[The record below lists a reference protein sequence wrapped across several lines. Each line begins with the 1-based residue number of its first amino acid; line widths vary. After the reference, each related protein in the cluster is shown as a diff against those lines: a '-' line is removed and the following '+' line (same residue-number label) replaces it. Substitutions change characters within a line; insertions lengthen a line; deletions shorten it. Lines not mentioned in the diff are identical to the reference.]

1 MTTSNTIFTT
11 SSICANNLIASIER
25 LERVADDLAVTISKS
40 SYKHELDEI
49 DNSANIRRAN
59 ADLDDV
65 RKNCGTYTKFSNAID
80 PEKRTLFVAYRN
92 IVQRCNDENL
102 PQYKDY
108 GGRGIRCQFESLEHF
123 IRTMGYKP
131 DASYTIDRR
140 DNDANYS
147 PENCRWATRKTQAN
161 NRRPYS
167 TKPGP
172 KPKNPTK
179 H

>member
-40 SYKHELDEI
+40 SYKNELDEI

-59 ADLDDV
+59 ADMDEV
-65 RKNCGTYTKFSNAID
+65 RKKCGTYTKFSNARD
-80 PEKRTLFVAYRN
+80 SEKRALFVAYRN
-92 IVQRCNDENL
+92 IQQRCNDEKF

-108 GGRGIRCQFESLEHF
+108 GGRGIQCDFTSLEHF
-123 IRTMGYKP
+123 IRSVGYRP
-131 DASYTIDRR
+131 NAGYTIDRR
-140 DNDANYS
+140 DNDGNYS
-147 PENCRWATRKTQAN
+147 PENCRWATRKTQAA
-161 NRRPYS
+161 NRRPRS
-167 TKPGP
+167 TKSKGE
-172 KPKNPTK
+172 TK